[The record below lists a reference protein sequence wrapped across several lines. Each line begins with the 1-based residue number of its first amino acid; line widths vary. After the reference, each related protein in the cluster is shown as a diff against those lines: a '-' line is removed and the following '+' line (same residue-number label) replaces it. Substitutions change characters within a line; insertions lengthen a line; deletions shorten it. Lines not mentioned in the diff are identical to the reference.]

1 MSELTSAPTTAATAA
16 LPLAGLRVVDA
27 SAVVMG
33 PYASQ
38 WLADLG
44 AEVIKIEPP
53 QGDSTRTT
61 GPTTE
66 KGMSPIFLGVN
77 RNKKSVVIDLKHA
90 EGQAALLQLIGTAD
104 VFLHSM
110 RPQKLGALGL
120 DPTAVRGANP
130 RLVYATLH
138 GFAESGPYGG
148 RPAYDDIIQGM
159 SGSVDMMVRQSGEAR
174 FLPTIAADKTTG
186 LVAAMAIM
194 AAVMQRHATGQGSY
208 VEVPMFETMVAF
220 NLVEHCYGQHFEPPQ
235 SAAGYPRV
243 LADSRRPYCT
253 ADGYVCMMPYTD
265 AHWQRFFAAIGVP
278 ELAIDP
284 RFCSIAARTQNI
296 LALYETLGQFGVAR
310 STDEWIALCDALEI
324 PAGRVNTLDDLKDDT
339 HLQATGFF
347 TQVND
352 PAMGPLRFPGVPVL
366 FNGQRPPVATPPRL
380 GADTRAVLLQAGLSA
395 QHVDNLVAN
404 GVVVQNPS
412 PRPSGN

>member
-1 MSELTSAPTTAATAA
+1 MSELTSAPTAAATAA

>member
-104 VFLHSM
+104 VFMHSM

-120 DPTAVRGANP
+120 DPTAVRGVNP

-194 AAVMQRHATGQGSY
+194 AALMQRHTTGQGSY

-352 PAMGPLRFPGVPVL
+352 PAMGPWRFPCVPVL

>member
-1 MSELTSAPTTAATAA
+1 MSEPASAPTVSFAAA

-53 QGDSTRTT
+53 QGDSTRHT

-66 KGMSPIFLGVN
+66 PGMSPIFLGVN
-77 RNKKSVVIDLKHA
+77 RNKKSVVIDLKHVD
-90 EGQAALLQLIGTAD
+90 GQAALLQLIGTAD
-104 VFLHSM
+104 VFMHSM

-120 DPTAVRGANP
+120 APDAVRGANP

-138 GFAESGPYGG
+138 GFTESGPYGG
-148 RPAYDDIIQGM
+148 RPAYDDIIQGL
-159 SGSVDMMVRQSGEAR
+159 SGSVDMMVQQSGEAR

-194 AAVMQRHATGQGSY
+194 AALMQRHTTGKGSY

-243 LADSRRPYCT
+243 LADSRRPYRT
-253 ADGYVCMMPYTD
+253 ADGFVCMMPYTD
-265 AHWQRFFAAIGVP
+265 AHWQRFFAAMGVA
-278 ELAIDP
+278 ELARDA
-284 RFCSIAARTQNI
+284 RFSSMAARTQNI
-296 LALYETLGQFGVAR
+296 VALYDTMGQFGA
-310 STDEWIALCDALEI
+310 SKTTEEWLALCDALQI
-324 PAGRVNTLDDLKDDT
+324 PAGRVNRLDDLKNDP
-339 HLQATGFF
+339 HLQDTGFF
-347 TQVND
+347 TQVDD
-352 PAMGPLRFPGVPVL
+352 PAMGQLRFPGVPVL
-366 FNGQRPPVATPPRL
+366 FNGQRPAVAIPPRL
-380 GADTRAVLLQAGLSA
+380 GADTQAVLLQAGLSA
-395 QHVDNLVAN
+395 QHVASLVAS
-404 GVVVQNPS
+404 GAVVSNS
-412 PRPSGN
+412 SEI